1 MNSLTFPILRLL
13 ANGQFQSGEAIA
25 RHFGVTR
32 ATVWNALQ
40 DAESLGVRLFSVRG
54 KGYRLPEPVR
64 FIEAERVLV
73 AMGEHADKFNLEI
86 HDRLASTNTHLMQQ
100 AATGAPHGA
109 CVVTELQ
116 TQGRGR
122 RGRVWQAGLGNSL
135 TFSLLWRFD
144 CGAGALSGLS
154 LAVGVALMRTLVELG
169 VTGAGLKWPNDILHE
184 NRKLAGILIEL
195 QGDMDGPS
203 AAVIGIGLNLRLP
216 EHLRKSIDQAA
227 TDLHSIAPQPVDA
240 SNSLGTILRHLAMVL
255 EQFEHDGFES
265 LRNEWMAQHAHENQ
279 LVRLLMPD
287 GREIEGMAGGIGADG
302 ALLVHTSDGLQRF
315 MAGEVSLRGIA

>member
-13 ANGQFQSGEAIA
+13 SDGQFQSGEAIA

-32 ATVWNALQ
+32 ATVWNALR

-54 KGYRLPEPVR
+54 KGYRLPEPLR
-64 FIEAERVLV
+64 FIDAGRVREALV
-73 AMGEHADKFNLEI
+73 THGSRFTLDI
-86 HDRLASTNTHLMQQ
+86 HDRLPSTNTHLMQQ
-100 AATGAPHGA
+100 AAGGAAHGT

-135 TFSLLWRFD
+135 TFSVLWRFD

-154 LAVGVALMRTLVELG
+154 LAVGVALMRALQDLG
-169 VTGAGLKWPNDILHE
+169 VQGAGLKWPNDILHE

-216 EHLRKSIDQAA
+216 EAMRQAIDQAV
-227 TDLHSIAPQPVDA
+227 TDLHSIAPQEIDP
-240 SNSLGTILRHLAMVL
+240 SQGLGTFLRHLADVL
-255 EQFEHDGFES
+255 DQFEQAGFES
-265 LRNEWMAQHAHENQ
+265 LRDEWMAQHAYKNHP
-279 LVRLLMPD
+279 VRLLMPD
-287 GREIEGMAGGIGADG
+287 GREIEGVAEGIAADG
-302 ALLVHTSDGLQRF
+302 ALLVNTLQGQQRF
-315 MAGEVSLRGIA
+315 ASGEVSLRGLA

>member
-13 ANGQFQSGEAIA
+13 ADGQFQSGEAIA

-40 DAESLGVRLFSVRG
+40 DAEQLGVKLFSVRG

-64 FIEAERVLV
+64 FIEHQQVLD
-73 AMGEHADKFNLEI
+73 ALGDQSSRFGLEI
-86 HDRLASTNTHLMQQ
+86 HDRLPSTNSYLMQQ
-100 AATGAPHGA
+100 AAVARHGA
-109 CVVTELQ
+109 CAVAELQ

-135 TFSLLWRFD
+135 TFSVLWRFD

-154 LAVGVALMRTLVELG
+154 LAVGVALMRALDALG
-169 VTGAGLKWPNDILHE
+169 VQGAGLKWPNDVLHE

-216 EHLRKSIDQAA
+216 EHLRKSIDQEAV
-227 TDLHSIAPQPVDA
+227 DLNSIAGQPVDA
-240 SNSLGTILRHLAMVL
+240 SHSLGTILRHLAAVL
-255 EQFEHDGFES
+255 EQFERSGFES
-265 LRNEWMAQHAHENQ
+265 LREEWMAQHAYENHP
-279 LVRLLMPD
+279 VRLLMPD
-287 GREIEGMAGGIGADG
+287 GREIDGLAGGIATDG
-302 ALLVHTSDGLQRF
+302 ALLVHTADGLQRF
-315 MAGEVSLRGIA
+315 AAGEVSLRGVA